1 MPIGDLWKKTRH
13 LSYQNPGLCLHML
26 SWKQPG
32 QAEWYPVM
40 FLFKEYA
47 LPICFGI
54 CFTTVPGIIT
64 VLESIDIPWICQAY
78 LTWNQL
84 SYSSKDFQVF
94 MDWQKTRSGSGCVHC
109 TGIVYLGTL
118 RFTVFIISV
127 YVHCILYLTHYLN
140 TILHY
145 IFTFLWSLLT
155 PLLWTMYLLNAFA
168 DTSHFTSMKCIQYW
182 TALFTKHVT
191 TNFLINTEL
200 NRKYI
205 H

>member
-1 MPIGDLWKKTRH
+1 MKKDQTPQ
-13 LSYQNPGLCLHML
+13 LSE
-26 SWKQPG
+26 SWSVF
-32 QAEWYPVM
+32 AHVFIEATWYSWVVSSNV
-40 FLFKEYA
+40 LFKEYA

-118 RFTVFIISV
+118 RFTVFIITL
-127 YVHCILYLTHYLN
+127 YVCTKNTTWTLYCTIYLHFCDHCSLHCSEPCISSMHLLTLHTLLPWSAYNIELHCLLN
-140 TILHY
+140 TL
-145 IFTFLWSLLT
+145 LLT
-155 PLLWTMYLLNAFA
+155 SW
-168 DTSHFTSMKCIQYW
+168 SIQ
-182 TALFTKHVT
+182 
-191 TNFLINTEL
+191 NSIESI
-200 NRKYI
+200 YI
-205 H
+205 SLAVIIYVR